1 MAAVFGSVRSAGV
14 GFRYY
19 YLRKRFI
26 AISGRSWDFDFAEYL
41 SEKMAEVKAETVL
54 TDIGP
59 PACCSEQ
66 WPVASSA
73 GCRSPCLTS
82 VSILSMCCSFR
93 NDEPFWLYRFSTRWW
108 RSRCSHGV

>member
-1 MAAVFGSVRSAGV
+1 VAAVFGSVRSAGV

-54 TDIGP
+54 KDIGP

-66 WPVASSA
+66 LLFRAVACSKF
-73 GCRSPCLTS
+73 CRLQK
-82 VSILSMCCSFR
+82 SMLDF
-93 NDEPFWLYRFSTRWW
+93 
-108 RSRCSHGV
+108 GVNPKHVLFLQKR